1 MAMKLVDS
9 FTTTSEVSSVIL
21 GAGSSGSS
29 GNYTI
34 SDNNP
39 HMVVFSD
46 MTPATDNKLVYV
58 RLTVGGTPQTG
69 STDYAYAG
77 KQIRAASSNSQIYD
91 SGDPQ
96 LRIGGSTGT
105 GTEESIQGMMM
116 LYNFYNSNALA
127 SVTYQTAFRAADGNL
142 YGDHGGGQMQI
153 GGSGGVAD
161 GIQFFFQSSVNI
173 VAGARFNLYK
183 FD

>member
-1 MAMKLVDS
+1 MAMTLVDS
-9 FTTTSEVSSVIL
+9 FTTSSEVSSVIL

-77 KQIRAASSNSQIYD
+77 KQVRAAGTHSQIYD

-96 LRIGGSTGT
+96 IRIGGSTGT
-105 GTEESIQGMMM
+105 GTEE
-116 LYNFYNSNALA
+116 
-127 SVTYQTAFRAADGNL
+127 
-142 YGDHGGGQMQI
+142 
-153 GGSGGVAD
+153 
-161 GIQFFFQSSVNI
+161 
-173 VAGARFNLYK
+173 
-183 FD
+183 

>member
-1 MAMKLVDS
+1 MAMTLVDS
-9 FTTTSEVSSVIL
+9 FTTSSEVSSVIL

-46 MTPATDNKLVYV
+46 MTPASDNKLVYV

-77 KQIRAASSNSQIYD
+77 KQVRAASSR
-91 SGDPQ
+91 
-96 LRIGGSTGT
+96 LT
-105 GTEESIQGMMM
+105 
-116 LYNFYNSNALA
+116 
-127 SVTYQTAFRAADGNL
+127 
-142 YGDHGGGQMQI
+142 
-153 GGSGGVAD
+153 
-161 GIQFFFQSSVNI
+161 NI
-173 VAGARFNLYK
+173 
-183 FD
+183 